1 MATVYSAAKCDAYT
15 VHKGS
20 SVIEDRYAFWYR
32 VRMDFSI
39 TTNAANSATVGI
51 TYTTMQKARG
61 VSPYDTSTV
70 PASSAFTDI
79 TTAASSQTLTIGGTN
94 TSSKT
99 ITKTH
104 SAQNIAVSGSWTFY
118 KHGTMSFSISTSI
131 SVSAKTSYTV
141 SYNANNGSGAPGA
154 QTKWYG
160 ENLTLSATKPTRT
173 GYSFVRWNTNSSNTG
188 TGSYAPGGTYSANA
202 AATLYAA
209 WKANTYAVSFN
220 ANGGSGAPGSQTK
233 TYGTNLTLTTAK
245 PTRSGYTFSK
255 WNTKADGTGTSYN
268 SGATYSTNAAVTLYA
283 IWTVNKFSITYNA
296 NGGTIADSPH
306 AWISSNNDTY
316 YFKLNGSTIQRTGAN
331 NTTYTDTWYSVS
343 YNSAFNLT
351 NYTSVNISR
360 TGYHIDADTA
370 WNKAANGSGTSY
382 NQDTDYTWTTFG
394 SLTAATTNV
403 ILYANWKPNPYT
415 LTFNPNE
422 GQCDVID
429 KTVHFDQEYGT
440 LPEATRVG
448 YDLVG
453 WFTASSGGDQ
463 VDSTTKMI
471 ARDVEVY
478 AHWEPTIYDIR
489 YDLQGGEVNLAP
501 SDSPNPEHY
510 NITSAEITLKQPERQ
525 DYQFIGWTGTDELN
539 PKLTVKIPHGSIGH
553 RNYIAH
559 WHQIYYEPTLI
570 STSFTT
576 KRYRDGQPAD
586 DGENLYIEFSWQPGR
601 SYEYQYDD
609 TTDTWEIVNDTEV
622 APVAYDIK
630 VTNRETGNVIA
641 TINNIPITNPINT
654 TTNTYDN
661 TMVSHLFNGSNDP
674 ELGETMIYDIELT
687 LHKDS
692 EDIHAV
698 NWTTSFISK
707 AYFCIDINADGTS
720 VGFGT
725 SVKDGVDEG
734 IHVDMDMT
742 LRKNKDFYIVL
753 DDSNEYE
760 TLYNILQALGWDTDF
775 MGE

>member
-1 MATVYSAAKCDAYT
+1 MANLTAYSAAQF
-15 VHKGS
+15 
-20 SVIEDRYAFWYR
+20 ERDRSGGAAVSGDEGFWWRVVMVYA
-32 VRMDFSI
+32 I
-39 TTNAANSATVGI
+39 TSNAADSATVGI
-51 TYTTMQKARG
+51 VATAMERARG
-61 VSPYDTSTV
+61 YRYSTPTSF
-70 PASSAFTDI
+70 SSTSR
-79 TTAASSQTLTIGGTN
+79 TAYSQAITIGGTST
-94 TSSKT
+94 TSKA

-104 SAQNIAVSGSWTFY
+104 SAQNVAISGTWGFYGNYGTNFTF
-118 KHGTMSFSISTSI
+118 TINTSI

-141 SYNANNGSGAPGA
+141 SYNNNGGSGAPGA

-188 TGSYAPGGTYSANA
+188 TGYAPGGTYSANA

-209 WKANTYAVSFN
+209 WKANTYAVTFN
-220 ANGGSGAPGSQTK
+220 ANGGSSPPANQTK

-283 IWTVNKFSITYNA
+283 IWIANIYTITYDKNS
-296 NGGTIADSPH
+296 GTQSEPEKTNYPI
-306 AWISSNNDTY
+306 DTT
-316 YFKLNGSTIQRTGAN
+316 K
-331 NTTYTDTWYSVS
+331 TTRS
-343 YNSAFNLT
+343 YNTSGDLYNIETFGLT
-351 NYTSVNISR
+351 RQYYSIED
-360 TGYHIDADTA
+360 GFE
-370 WNKAANGSGTSY
+370 WNTRSDGTGTSY
-382 NQDTDYTWTTFG
+382 DHDVSYAWTTFG
-394 SLTAATTNV
+394 SLTTQSTAVTV
-403 ILYANWKPNPYT
+403 YANWKPNPYT
-415 LTFNPNE
+415 LTFYPNE
-422 GQCDVID
+422 GQCNVTD

-448 YDLVG
+448 YNFVG
-453 WFTASSGGDQ
+453 WFTAPSGGDQ
-463 VDSTTKMI
+463 VYSTTKMI
-471 ARDVEVY
+471 TPDAEVY
-478 AHWEPTIYDIR
+478 AHWEPIIYDIE
-489 YDLQGGEVNLAP
+489 YDLQGGEINLAP
-501 SDSPNPEHY
+501 SEPPNPEHY

-559 WHQIYYEPTLI
+559 WHQIYYEPMLI
-570 STSFTT
+570 FTSFTT
-576 KRYRDGQPAD
+576 KRYRNDQPAD
-586 DGENLYIEFSWQPGR
+586 DGENLYIEFSWRPGR

-630 VTNRETGNVIA
+630 ITNRETGNVIA

-692 EDIHAV
+692 TDIHAV
-698 NWTTSFISK
+698 NKTTSFISK

-720 VGFGT
+720 IGFGT

-742 LRKNKDFYIVL
+742 LRKDKDFYIVL
-753 DDSNEYE
+753 DENNDEE
-760 TLYNILQALGWDTDF
+760 ELYKMLQILGWDTDF
-775 MGE
+775 IGE